1 MKKIDFISGTTK
13 ISLFKEGANKTI
25 LGGTLFFIY
34 SIILVL
40 LAIVYLFNYFSHDKY
55 EYNYTSIKKSYND
68 NNFLEKEEQKS
79 MLYTEMEYIFL
90 LYKGYYPQGL
100 NDFLIIDNQCMSQKM
115 NKENDNIFLN
125 SQILSNSD
133 ECIIRSGQSLF
144 KKTSDLSV
152 SLLYRCNQTDCS
164 IRDNDKTFNSYYL
177 LMGYKGFQITH
188 QNSEKPI
195 QPLPDGDYMPQTFS
209 IFNYTNIVHLNW
221 ELIEYEEKIS
231 IFQKI
236 YNDIIGNNYTYY
248 GGSYNS
254 KDIYVDDGY
263 FGEYPDNIW
272 KIKDSYGNHFK
283 LLLILESFPIDKEY
297 EKYSRTKISILDA
310 LSNVVALSSS
320 ALNLMSL
327 AYAFLY
333 SDNYDNYKLIEKL
346 LTKRMGI
353 SINKN
358 ELPKKNIEDE
368 GEEAEIEL
376 KTDLIESENEKSDM
390 NINGSGEGEE
400 ESEKEKKILRKNYKE
415 NLDLPRLKFFDFLIH
430 KFYFKCCKSSRKQ
443 NLIGSCN
450 DIIAKY
456 VTKENLLYNQIKLE
470 HLWKDYKWNNPL
482 NERNQKD
489 NLILDLKE
497 K

>member
-1 MKKIDFISGTTK
+1 MKKLDFISGTPK
-13 ISLFKEGANKTI
+13 ISIFREGANKTN

-34 SIILVL
+34 IIILVL

-195 QPLPDGDYMPQTFS
+195 QTLPDDDYRKP
-209 IFNYTNIVHLNW
+209 H
-221 ELIEYEEKIS
+221 
-231 IFQKI
+231 I
-236 YNDIIGNNYTYY
+236 Y
-248 GGSYNS
+248 
-254 KDIYVDDGY
+254 
-263 FGEYPDNIW
+263 
-272 KIKDSYGNHFK
+272 
-283 LLLILESFPIDKEY
+283 FP
-297 EKYSRTKISILDA
+297 
-310 LSNVVALSSS
+310 
-320 ALNLMSL
+320 
-327 AYAFLY
+327 YAFILPP
-333 SDNYDNYKLIEKL
+333 
-346 LTKRMGI
+346 KR
-353 SINKN
+353 
-358 ELPKKNIEDE
+358 
-368 GEEAEIEL
+368 
-376 KTDLIESENEKSDM
+376 
-390 NINGSGEGEE
+390 
-400 ESEKEKKILRKNYKE
+400 
-415 NLDLPRLKFFDFLIH
+415 
-430 KFYFKCCKSSRKQ
+430 
-443 NLIGSCN
+443 
-450 DIIAKY
+450 
-456 VTKENLLYNQIKLE
+456 
-470 HLWKDYKWNNPL
+470 
-482 NERNQKD
+482 
-489 NLILDLKE
+489 
-497 K
+497 

>member
-1 MKKIDFISGTTK
+1 
-13 ISLFKEGANKTI
+13 
-25 LGGTLFFIY
+25 
-34 SIILVL
+34 
-40 LAIVYLFNYFSHDKY
+40 
-55 EYNYTSIKKSYND
+55 
-68 NNFLEKEEQKS
+68 
-79 MLYTEMEYIFL
+79 
-90 LYKGYYPQGL
+90 
-100 NDFLIIDNQCMSQKM
+100 
-115 NKENDNIFLN
+115 
-125 SQILSNSD
+125 
-133 ECIIRSGQSLF
+133 
-144 KKTSDLSV
+144 
-152 SLLYRCNQTDCS
+152 
-164 IRDNDKTFNSYYL
+164 
-177 LMGYKGFQITH
+177 
-188 QNSEKPI
+188 
-195 QPLPDGDYMPQTFS
+195 
-209 IFNYTNIVHLNW
+209 
-221 ELIEYEEKIS
+221 
-231 IFQKI
+231 
-236 YNDIIGNNYTYY
+236 
-248 GGSYNS
+248 
-254 KDIYVDDGY
+254 
-263 FGEYPDNIW
+263 
-272 KIKDSYGNHFK
+272 
-283 LLLILESFPIDKEY
+283 
-297 EKYSRTKISILDA
+297 
-310 LSNVVALSSS
+310 
-320 ALNLMSL
+320 MSL

-390 NINGSGEGEE
+390 NINGTGEGEE
-400 ESEKEKKILRKNYKE
+400 ESEKEKKILRKKYKE